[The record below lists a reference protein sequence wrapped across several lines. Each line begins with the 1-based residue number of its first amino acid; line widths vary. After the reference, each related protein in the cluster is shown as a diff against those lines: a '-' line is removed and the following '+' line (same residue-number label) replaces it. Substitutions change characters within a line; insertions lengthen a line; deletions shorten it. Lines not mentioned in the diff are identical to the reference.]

1 MDIFGC
7 VVIVGIICA
16 FIGGSMNSSKGRSYG
31 EGFALGLLLGFIGL
45 IIVAVL
51 PKTDKAIEES
61 KINDGTGKKCPY
73 CAEIIKQEAVVCRYC
88 GKELPTVKSIALELQ
103 EISIEKKTNPSEI
116 NDDEIAKW
124 KAGFSQIGW
133 LESIGQNTKNALS
146 DSPDEH
152 GISKTPLLCVTYAD
166 VKGSHMTALSVGQ
179 TDLFSSFTSIIA
191 TSKKF
196 VFVRP
201 DKKLVRELEYK
212 EINRVETIK
221 SVNSTIYNI
230 VSKFGDVIKLTVEYR
245 NTNDEQLVNAFFE
258 RIAYAR

>member
-1 MDIFGC
+1 
-7 VVIVGIICA
+7 
-16 FIGGSMNSSKGRSYG
+16 
-31 EGFALGLLLGFIGL
+31 
-45 IIVAVL
+45 
-51 PKTDKAIEES
+51 
-61 KINDGTGKKCPY
+61 
-73 CAEIIKQEAVVCRYC
+73 
-88 GKELPTVKSIALELQ
+88 
-103 EISIEKKTNPSEI
+103 
-116 NDDEIAKW
+116 
-124 KAGFSQIGW
+124 
-133 LESIGQNTKNALS
+133 
-146 DSPDEH
+146 
-152 GISKTPLLCVTYAD
+152 
-166 VKGSHMTALSVGQ
+166 MTALSVGQ
-179 TDLFSSFTSIIA
+179 TDLFSSFTFIIA